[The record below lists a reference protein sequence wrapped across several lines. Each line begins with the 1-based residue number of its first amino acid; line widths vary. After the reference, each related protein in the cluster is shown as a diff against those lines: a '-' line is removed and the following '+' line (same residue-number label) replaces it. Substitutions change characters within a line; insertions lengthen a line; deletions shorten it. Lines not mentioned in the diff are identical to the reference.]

1 MSSLIGVFG
10 GTFDPIHNG
19 HLRVA
24 LEVQQILQ
32 LSQVRFIPCKQ
43 PVHKEHGPYAT
54 DQQRLAMLQLAIA
67 QEPSFIADDREITR
81 HTPSYMVDTL
91 ISLKKDYPKA
101 TLCLLLGLDSF
112 LSLPSWHH
120 WQSLLSSAHL
130 IVMTRPGCLT
140 NMGSALQQVFEQ
152 HQLDDLGGLQ
162 HNSAG
167 SIYVQDVTSLE
178 ISATAIRS
186 QLKAG
191 LNPRYLLPDDV
202 LNYIHQHQIYQ

>member
-1 MSSLIGVFG
+1 MNSLIGVFG

-24 LEVQQILQ
+24 LEIQQILQ

-54 DQQRLAMLQLAIA
+54 DQQRLAMVQLAIA
-67 QEPSFIADDREITR
+67 QEPAFIADDREITR

-91 ISLKKDYPKA
+91 ASLKKDYPKA

-120 WQSLLSSAHL
+120 WQSLLSYSHL
-130 IVMTRPGCLT
+130 IVMTRPGCLS

-152 HQLDDLGGLQ
+152 HQLDDMDGLQ

-202 LNYIHQHQIYQ
+202 LSYIHQHQIYQ